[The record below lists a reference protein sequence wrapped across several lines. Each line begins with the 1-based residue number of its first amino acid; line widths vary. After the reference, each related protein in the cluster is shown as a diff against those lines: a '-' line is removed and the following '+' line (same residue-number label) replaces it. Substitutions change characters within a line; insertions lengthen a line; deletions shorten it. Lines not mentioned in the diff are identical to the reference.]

1 MQKRRVISQI
11 HLKEFQKCQDT
22 CQNLQDFFVCVSF
35 FSGLSYLNAFRIVFE
50 VTLRLNDV
58 SKQHENLIN
67 F

>member
-22 CQNLQDFFVCVSF
+22 CQNLQDFLFSSF
-35 FSGLSYLNAFRIVFE
+35 SHLNLLNAFWIVFD
-50 VTLRLNDV
+50 VISCQDDV